1 LVAYILQ
8 RLVQAIFVIIIV
20 TMLIFLIMH
29 LLPGDPILLILTQ
42 EQVAFTTTEQI
53 ETLRHEFGLDKSL
66 PLQYLDWLG
75 KAVRGD
81 LGISIVDHT
90 KVASSIARSAPI
102 TLHIGLLAFII
113 SNIIGIPLGI
123 ISAARRGHWIDTGA
137 TVLANLGITIPGF
150 WLAILL
156 VYIFSLKLG
165 WLPVFGYTS
174 PFNNFVLSTK
184 QIILPVICLS
194 IMPIASAARQTRSSM
209 LEVLRQDYVRTA
221 WSKGNSEKTVILQHT
236 LKNALIPV
244 ITLTGMGLSHILA
257 GSVLIEQVFN
267 IPGMGRLMVDAILSK
282 DYAIVQGEILV
293 IAAMVLLGNL
303 LVDISYGWIDP
314 RVRYR

>member
-1 LVAYILQ
+1 LVTYILQ
-8 RLVQAIFVIIIV
+8 RLIQAIFVIIIV
-20 TMLIFLIMH
+20 TILIFLVMH

-42 EQVAFTTTEQI
+42 EQVAFTTSEQI
-53 ETLRHEFGLDKSL
+53 EALRHEYGLDRAL
-66 PLQYLDWLG
+66 TLQYFDWLG
-75 KAVRGD
+75 NVLRGD
-81 LGISIVDHT
+81 LGKSIVDHT
-90 KVASSIARSAPI
+90 KVAASIGRSAPI
-102 TLHIGLLAFII
+102 TLHIGILAFII

-123 ISAARRGHWIDTGA
+123 ISAARRGTWIDTVA
-137 TVLANLGITIPGF
+137 TILANLGITIPNF

-156 VYIFSLKLG
+156 VYIFALNLG

-174 PFNNFVLSTK
+174 PFDNFILNTK

-221 WSKGNSEKTVILQHT
+221 WSKGNSEKTVIFRHT

-244 ITLTGMGLSHILA
+244 ITLTGMGFSHILA

-282 DYAIVQGEILV
+282 DYAIVQGEILI